1 VAGTTA
7 ALMLAFGSKA
17 GLLLDAVT
25 RDVIIESDIPVT
37 LIE

>member
-1 VAGTTA
+1 
-7 ALMLAFGSKA
+7 MLAFDSKA

-25 RDVIIESDIPVT
+25 LDVIIESDIPVT